1 MGCAA
6 SQIQRAEQLRVG
18 VFELGQ
24 AVVALVA
31 RHGGEYAAVVFK
43 IELAAPAGHVL
54 SGKAAFQLFKER
66 QRSALACAG
75 RAGDAV
81 SKDVYKRQAVQGVTA
96 RVLPGTDK
104 TARVRMPQ
112 ASYRRTMMPLPSS
125 ARFTASTTTPG
136 ASTETKE

>member
-1 MGCAA
+1 MPPFSGTAA
-6 SQIQRAEQLRVG
+6 SP
-18 VFELGQ
+18 Q
-24 AVVALVA
+24 A
-31 RHGGEYAAVVFK
+31 
-43 IELAAPAGHVL
+43 
-54 SGKAAFQLFKER
+54 S
-66 QRSALACAG
+66 SM
-75 RAGDAV
+75 
-81 SKDVYKRQAVQGVTA
+81 AVQGVTA